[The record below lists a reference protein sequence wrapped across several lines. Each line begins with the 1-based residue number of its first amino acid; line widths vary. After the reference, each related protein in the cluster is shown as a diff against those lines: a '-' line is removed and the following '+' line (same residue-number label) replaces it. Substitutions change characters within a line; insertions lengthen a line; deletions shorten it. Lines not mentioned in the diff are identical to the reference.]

1 MMHRTKSAL
10 NRQLNKQFGAAL
22 LSAMLTVTLVATF
35 AAAALWQ
42 QWRSVEVEI
51 AERARVQVAWLL
63 VGALDWSRLILRID
77 ARAGTTDHLA
87 EPWAVALQESRL
99 STFLAADKNNTG
111 GQTAEEQVDA
121 FLSGHIVDAQSK
133 LNVFNL
139 VEAGQVSE
147 PDLTAFKKLFAHFN
161 LPATELEGFVAH
173 LKAALNAD
181 AKAPA
186 TTTLMP
192 QRVRQLTWLG
202 LQPQTLTKLTPYI
215 TLLFERTTV
224 NINTAPAEVIL
235 ASVPGIGLAEAKL
248 TVFARESAHF
258 TSLEDA
264 DKRVPA
270 LKLTGK
276 DKQFSLATHFFE
288 VTGRI
293 RLEQTVVQEQ
303 SLVQRDVQNN
313 VKTLWRER
321 SVVASPEIITNASSA
336 SSKLSSNGF

>member
-1 MMHRTKSAL
+1 MMQQNIKRPTIK
-10 NRQLNKQFGAAL
+10 RKKGAAL

-77 ARAGTTDHLA
+77 GNAGTTDHLA

-111 GQTAEEQVDA
+111 GLTAEEQVDA
-121 FLSGHIVDAQSK
+121 FLSGSMVDAQSK

-139 VEAGQVSE
+139 IEAGERSE
-147 PDLTAFKKLFAHFN
+147 ADFLVFKKLFDHFN
-161 LPATELEGFVAH
+161 LPITELENFVVN
-173 LKAALNAD
+173 LKAALIANSLG
-181 AKAPA
+181 

-202 LQPQTLTKLTPYI
+202 LRPQTLDKLTPYI
-215 TLLFERTTV
+215 TLLPERTTV
-224 NINTAPAEVIL
+224 NINTAPAEVIY
-235 ASVPGIGLAEAKL
+235 ASVPGLELADAKL
-248 TVFARESAHF
+248 TVTTRERAHF
-258 TSLEDA
+258 QNLTDA
-264 DKRVPA
+264 ERAVTA
-270 LKLTGK
+270 LKDKLIGK
-276 DKQFSLATHFFE
+276 DMQYSVATRFFE
-288 VTGRI
+288 ITGRI
-293 RLEQTVVQEQ
+293 RLEQTVVEEQ
-303 SLVQRDVQNN
+303 SLVQRDLSNN

-321 SVVASPEIITNASSA
+321 SVVASPEMMTNNTSVSP
-336 SSKLSSNGF
+336 KL

>member
-1 MMHRTKSAL
+1 MIRRSA
-10 NRQLNKQFGAAL
+10 GAAL

-77 ARAGTTDHLA
+77 GNSGTTDHLA

-111 GQTAEEQVDA
+111 GLTAEEQVDA
-121 FLSGHIVDAQSK
+121 FLSGQIIDAQSK

-139 VEAGQVSE
+139 IDAGQVSAT
-147 PDLTAFKKLFAHFN
+147 DLAAFKKLFTHFN
-161 LPATELEGFVAH
+161 LPQTELESFVAN
-173 LKAALNAD
+173 LKAASIANS
-181 AKAPA
+181 PG

-202 LQPQTLTKLTPYI
+202 LSPLTLAKLTPFVA
-215 TLLFERTTV
+215 LLPVKTTV
-224 NINTAPAEVIL
+224 NINTAPAEVIF
-235 ASVPGIGLAEAKL
+235 ASVSGLELADAKL
-248 TVFARESAHF
+248 TVTTRERAF
-258 TSLEDA
+258 FPSLAEA
-264 DKRVPA
+264 ATTLPV
-270 LKLTGK
+270 LK
-276 DKQFSLATHFFE
+276 DKLKDSQHSVSTRFFE

-293 RLEQTVVQEQ
+293 RLEQTVVEEQ
-303 SLVQRDVQNN
+303 SLVDRTDISK

-321 SVVASPEIITNASSA
+321 SVVASPEIISNTTLP
-336 SSKLSSNGF
+336 KL

>member
-1 MMHRTKSAL
+1 MMQQNIKRPTIK
-10 NRQLNKQFGAAL
+10 RKKGAAL

-77 ARAGTTDHLA
+77 GNAGTTDHLAGTTDHLA

-111 GQTAEEQVDA
+111 GLTAEEQVDA
-121 FLSGHIVDAQSK
+121 FLSGSMVDAQSK

-139 VEAGQVSE
+139 IEAGERSE
-147 PDLTAFKKLFAHFN
+147 VDFLVFKKLFDHFN
-161 LPATELEGFVAH
+161 LPITELENFAVN
-173 LKAALNAD
+173 LKAARIANSVG
-181 AKAPA
+181 

-202 LQPQTLTKLTPYI
+202 LRPQSLDKLTPYI
-215 TLLFERTTV
+215 TLLPERTTV
-224 NINTAPAEVIL
+224 NINTAPAEVIY
-235 ASVPGIGLAEAKL
+235 ASVPSLELADAKL
-248 TVFARESAHF
+248 TVTTRERAHF
-258 TSLEDA
+258 QNLTDA
-264 DKRVPA
+264 ERAVTA
-270 LKLTGK
+270 LKDKLIGK
-276 DKQFSLATHFFE
+276 DMQYSVATRFFE
-288 VTGRI
+288 ITGRI
-293 RLEQTVVQEQ
+293 RLEQTVVEEQ
-303 SLVQRDVQNN
+303 SLVQRDLSNN

-321 SVVASPEIITNASSA
+321 SVVASPEMMTNNTSVSP
-336 SSKLSSNGF
+336 KL

>member
-1 MMHRTKSAL
+1 MMQQNIKRPTIK
-10 NRQLNKQFGAAL
+10 RKKGAAL

-77 ARAGTTDHLA
+77 GNAGTTDHLA

-111 GQTAEEQVDA
+111 GLTAEEQVDA
-121 FLSGHIVDAQSK
+121 FLSGSMVDAQSK

-139 VEAGQVSE
+139 IEAGERSE
-147 PDLTAFKKLFAHFN
+147 ADFLVFKKLFDHFN
-161 LPATELEGFVAH
+161 LPITELENFVVN
-173 LKAALNAD
+173 LKAALIANSLG
-181 AKAPA
+181 

-202 LQPQTLTKLTPYI
+202 LRPQTLDKLTPYI
-215 TLLFERTTV
+215 TLLPERTTV
-224 NINTAPAEVIL
+224 NINTAPAEVIY
-235 ASVPGIGLAEAKL
+235 ASVPSLELADAKL
-248 TVFARESAHF
+248 TVTTRERAHF
-258 TSLEDA
+258 QNLTDA
-264 DKRVPA
+264 ERAVTA
-270 LKLTGK
+270 LKDKLIGK
-276 DKQFSLATHFFE
+276 DMQYSVATRFFE
-288 VTGRI
+288 ITGRI
-293 RLEQTVVQEQ
+293 RLEQTVVEEQ
-303 SLVQRDVQNN
+303 SLVQRDLSNN

-321 SVVASPEIITNASSA
+321 SVVASPEMMTNNTSVSP
-336 SSKLSSNGF
+336 KL

>member
-1 MMHRTKSAL
+1 MMQQNVKRPTIK
-10 NRQLNKQFGAAL
+10 RKKGAAL

-77 ARAGTTDHLA
+77 GNAGTTDHLA

-111 GQTAEEQVDA
+111 GLTAEEQVDA
-121 FLSGHIVDAQSK
+121 FLSGSMVDAQSK

-139 VEAGQVSE
+139 IEAGERSE
-147 PDLTAFKKLFAHFN
+147 ADFLVFKKLFDHFN
-161 LPATELEGFVAH
+161 LPITELENFVVN
-173 LKAALNAD
+173 LKAALIANSLG
-181 AKAPA
+181 

-202 LQPQTLTKLTPYI
+202 LRPQTLDKLTPYI
-215 TLLFERTTV
+215 TLLPERTTV
-224 NINTAPAEVIL
+224 NINTAPAEVIY
-235 ASVPGIGLAEAKL
+235 ASVPSLELADAKL
-248 TVFARESAHF
+248 TVTTRERAHF
-258 TSLEDA
+258 QNLTDA
-264 DKRVPA
+264 ERAVTA
-270 LKLTGK
+270 LKDKLIGK
-276 DKQFSLATHFFE
+276 DMQYSVATRFFE
-288 VTGRI
+288 ITGRI
-293 RLEQTVVQEQ
+293 RLEQTVVEEQ
-303 SLVQRDVQNN
+303 SLVQRDLSNN

-321 SVVASPEIITNASSA
+321 SVVASPEMMTNNTSVSP
-336 SSKLSSNGF
+336 KL